1 MIKNTKKSPPKKT
14 VAERVNN
21 VWKKKKK
28 TGTEIKILTSNE
40 LLTRLPVLL
49 VQVKAV
55 NNS

>member
-1 MIKNTKKSPPKKT
+1 MSGK
-14 VAERVNN
+14 R
-21 VWKKKKK
+21 KKK